1 MPRPC
6 GSNSLTCNCTCAD
19 VHAHGGGGPARR
31 RCSKKQGATQPGDR
45 ALNDRY
51 HVDFWGK
58 AGGRRKP
65 GRKKA
70 GAAAVAGD
78 EKLLAETQRNNEKD
92 LRLCRELLVTLDEEV
107 LRSRLVASRWDE
119 AGCSKAL
126 AADMASGRAL
136 DELRRETAPAA
147 RLVPRQ
153 LLARCSADM
162 ATG

>member
-1 MPRPC
+1 M
-6 GSNSLTCNCTCAD
+6 
-19 VHAHGGGGPARR
+19 
-31 RCSKKQGATQPGDR
+31 
-45 ALNDRY
+45 
-51 HVDFWGK
+51 
-58 AGGRRKP
+58 AGE
-65 GRKKA
+65 
-70 GAAAVAGD
+70 AAAAGD
-78 EKLLAETQRNNEKD
+78 ERWRAEAQRNSQQD
-92 LRLCRELLVTLDEEV
+92 LQRCRELLVTLDEEV